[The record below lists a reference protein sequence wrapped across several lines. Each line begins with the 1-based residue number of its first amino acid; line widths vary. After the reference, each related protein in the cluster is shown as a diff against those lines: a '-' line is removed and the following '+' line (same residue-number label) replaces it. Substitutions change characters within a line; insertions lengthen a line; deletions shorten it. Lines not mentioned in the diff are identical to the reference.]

1 MASTVAAAA
10 ALFGGVADT
19 SSLMHP
25 NEAGVNCDGSF
36 GCEADVDYSALIDSN
51 GCQFQDS
58 SQQLAFS
65 MLDLPEA
72 SASYCGNVCQS

>member
-19 SSLMHP
+19 SSLMHT
-25 NEAGVNCDGSF
+25 NEAGADCAGSF
-36 GCEADVDYSALIDSN
+36 GCEADVDYSALIDSG
-51 GCQFQDS
+51 GCQFQDN
-58 SQQLAFS
+58 SQQLGFS

-72 SASYCGNVCQS
+72 GAGYCGNVGQS